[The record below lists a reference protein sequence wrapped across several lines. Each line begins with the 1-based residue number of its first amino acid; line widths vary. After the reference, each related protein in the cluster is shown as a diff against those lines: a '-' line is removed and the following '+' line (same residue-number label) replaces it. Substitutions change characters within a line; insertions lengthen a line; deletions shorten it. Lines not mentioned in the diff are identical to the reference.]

1 LISRKK
7 LSADLLWQ
15 RKTTIFLCTV
25 GGIFF
30 SHCPSKDVQLLA
42 RLPRPNH
49 HKEEKMADVKA
60 PQRLDPQDIVKLL
73 VALRRALKA
82 GVA

>member
-1 LISRKK
+1 M
-7 LSADLLWQ
+7 
-15 RKTTIFLCTV
+15 TTIFLFAV

-30 SHCPSKDVQLLA
+30 SECPSKDPQLLA
-42 RLPRPNH
+42 RLPAEPLQGEN
-49 HKEEKMADVKA
+49 MADVKV

-82 GVA
+82 RVA